1 MKSKVQMMLYTIL
14 LSFLLLQLCTGLL
27 LNKFHLKKS
36 SIRLQMDSSS
46 SGNTPTSASED
57 GSNMIVPDDE
67 SPADKYKREKLA
79 EIAER
84 KAQEVFVTRSKL
96 SFEAFTYSL
105 FTHIFHYFIAYFV
118 RIFHF
123 DLFIFIFRYRKI

>member
-1 MKSKVQMMLYTIL
+1 MMLYTIL

-36 SIRLQMDSSS
+36 SIRLQSSS

-57 GSNMIVPDDE
+57 GSNMIVPDNE
-67 SPADKYKREKLA
+67 SPAHKYKREKLA
-79 EIAER
+79 EIAEK

-96 SFEAFTYSL
+96 LFEAFTY
-105 FTHIFHYFIAYFV
+105 
-118 RIFHF
+118 
-123 DLFIFIFRYRKI
+123 

>member
-1 MKSKVQMMLYTIL
+1 MMLYTIL

-79 EIAER
+79 EIAEK

-96 SFEAFTYSL
+96 LFEAFTYLL
-105 FTHIFHYFIAYFV
+105 FTDIFHHFIAYLLF
-118 RIFHF
+118 IFHF
-123 DLFIFIFRYRKI
+123 ALFIYISRYRKI